1 MREDKC
7 SRSVASLEPKSV
19 QSGDIA
25 KDHQTITS
33 LRQFSSC
40 EQGTNSFALETSKLS
55 PLSKSNCNQD
65 TKAEHYIKLK
75 ESVGNAR

>member
-19 QSGDIA
+19 QIGDIA
-25 KDHQTITS
+25 KDHQIITS

-40 EQGTNSFALETSKLS
+40 ERGTNSFALETGKLS
-55 PLSKSNCNQD
+55 PVSKNNCNQD
-65 TKAEHYIKLK
+65 TKAEHYIELK